1 MFLDDMTDD
10 TQHHDAAAPADDAG
24 DMPADDAA
32 GAEHTGEESHDA
44 GGDHD
49 LSPHH
54 PVQRAPRLLEPGR
67 KV

>member
-44 GGDHD
+44 GGDHEAA
-49 LSPHH
+49 
-54 PVQRAPRLLEPGR
+54 Q
-67 KV
+67 